1 MGAVSIIPFAKMSG
15 AGNDFVLVDNRRL
28 ALKDDLSR
36 FARIVS
42 ERRTGVGADG
52 VLILQESSKAD
63 FLMKYYNSDG
73 SYGAFC
79 GNGGR
84 CVARYAF
91 LNGISSKHVAFE
103 ALGYVYQA
111 EVQETT
117 VRLKMKE
124 PKGEELGATLQYDGK
139 FLRAHILDTGAP
151 HVVVFLDENPVIGS
165 TDLAMVDVAGLGRE
179 IRFSPRFGAQGTNVN
194 FVVVNADGSLG
205 LRTYERGV
213 EGETLA
219 CGTGSVASALI
230 ASRVKGLHSPQ
241 KIIPKSK
248 EPLIVEF
255 LSSAKGFADV
265 FLEGNADIVFKGEL
279 KYDTVL
285 HKLIE

>member
-1 MGAVSIIPFAKMSG
+1 VGVVSIPFTKMSG

-28 ALKDDLSR
+28 VLKDDLPA
-36 FARIVS
+36 FARVIA
-42 ERRTGVGADG
+42 ERRTGIGADG
-52 VLILQESSKAD
+52 VLILEKSSKAD

-73 SYGAFC
+73 SYGGFC

-91 LNGISSKHVAFE
+91 LSGISSKQVAFE
-103 ALGYVYQA
+103 ALGYVYRA
-111 EVQETT
+111 EVQDSA

-124 PKGEELGATLQYDGK
+124 PKGEELGIALRCDGK
-139 FLRAHILDTGAP
+139 LLKAHILDTGAP
-151 HVVVFLDENPVIGS
+151 HVVVFLDENPGIGS

-179 IRFSPRFGAQGTNVN
+179 IRFSPRFGAEGTNVN

-205 LRTYERGV
+205 VRTYERGV

-230 ASRVKGLHSPQ
+230 ASKVKGLHSPQ
-241 KIIPKSK
+241 RIIPKSK
-248 EPLIVEF
+248 EPLVVEF
-255 LSSAKGFADV
+255 LSSANGFADV
-265 FLEGNADIVFKGEL
+265 FLEGNADILFKGEL

>member
-1 MGAVSIIPFAKMSG
+1 MGVVSIPFTKMSG
-15 AGNDFVLVDNRRL
+15 AGNDFVLVDNRRSI
-28 ALKDDLSR
+28 LKDELPTFSR
-36 FARIVS
+36 VVS

-52 VLILQESSKAD
+52 VLILEESSKAD

-73 SYGAFC
+73 SYGGFC

-84 CVARYAF
+84 CVARYAHV
-91 LNGISSKHVAFE
+91 NGISSKQVAFE
-103 ALGYVYQA
+103 ALGHVYRA
-111 EVQETT
+111 EVQDTT

-124 PKGEELGATLQYDGK
+124 PKGEEIGVPLLCDRK
-139 FLRAHILDTGAP
+139 SLIAHILDTGAP
-151 HVVVFLDENPVIGS
+151 HVVVFLDENPWIGA
-165 TDLAMVDVAGLGRE
+165 TDLASVNVAVLGRE
-179 IRFSPRFGAQGTNVN
+179 IRYSPRFVAEGTNVN
-194 FVVVNADGSLG
+194 FVVVNNDGSLG
-205 LRTYERGV
+205 VRTYERGV

-230 ASRVKGLHSPQ
+230 ASKVKGLHSPQ

-248 EPLIVEF
+248 EPLVVEF
-255 LSSAKGFADV
+255 VSSANGVVDV
-265 FLEGNADIVFKGEL
+265 FLEGNADILFKGEL